1 MNKERVLLI
10 CCEGKETECQYFNA
24 IKNQYR
30 ISQGSVRVKV
40 IGGLG
45 QHKRLIDES
54 VVHRTQLVER
64 YGLCDEDIE
73 VWAVCDNDDMSIAY
87 TDLLKYAKE
96 NSVKLAFS
104 DPAFEIYLLQHF
116 GFRASTAN
124 RAELNL
130 KDLIPV
136 ALKGRVMVKVK
147 GKVEI
152 GDVIVASDEYGIG
165 VVDNSVIDRF
175 AMVGKAIESSEDE
188 GVKKIKIL
196 IR

>member
-54 VVHRTQLVER
+54 VVHRTQLVEK

-124 RAELNL
+124 RAELNNIL
-130 KDLIPV
+130 TRKIGKKYNKTDL
-136 ALKGRVMVKVK
+136 AWF
-147 GKVEI
+147 
-152 GDVIVASDEYGIG
+152 
-165 VVDNSVIDRF
+165 VDMIYNNP
-175 AMVGKAIESSEDE
+175 
-188 GVKKIKIL
+188 KIL
-196 IR
+196 QTVIQNCHRISNPDNVPLTTVHLLVEKLLKMAPKA